1 MNKEFIKKVLAV
13 QTALK
18 APKNQYNSFGK
29 YNYRS
34 AEDILEA
41 AKPLLAEQGLLLTVF
56 DNIIYLEGRWYVCAT
71 AELTD
76 GEDTIQTCAF
86 AREDAELK
94 GMTGAQ
100 ISGSTS
106 SYARKYSLSGL
117 LLLDDCKDPDTDEQK
132 RQMQATQKQA
142 QQPVQQPAQQ
152 QTDYMEPVRK
162 WWPYFVTLFIDKNE
176 ALGNLLR
183 NIGAKSMDNL
193 TKDQADRA
201 VAHMSRMYNERQ
213 SQQ

>member
-13 QTALK
+13 QMALK

-56 DNIIYLEGRWYVCAT
+56 DNIIYREGRWYVCAT

-76 GEDTIQTCAF
+76 GEDTIQACAF
-86 AREDAELK
+86 AREDSELK

-100 ISGSTS
+100 VSGSTS
-106 SYARKYSLSGL
+106 SYARKYCLSGL

-132 RQMQATQKQA
+132 RQVQAAQK
-142 QQPVQQPAQQ
+142 PVQQPAQQ
-152 QTDYMEPVRK
+152 QADYMEPVRK
-162 WWPYFVTLFIDKNE
+162 WWPYFVTLFVDKQE
-176 ALGNLLR
+176 ALGNLLMH
-183 NIGAKSMDNL
+183 ISAKSMDNL
-193 TKDQADRA
+193 TKDQADLA

-213 SQQ
+213 QQ